1 MVSVVIP
8 VLNGEKT
15 LGACLTALAQ
25 QDWHKDELEIIVVDD
40 GSTDGTEDVVKT
52 FQASCSERP
61 LVDRALSGSFD
72 APAERDDTLGYAK
85 ATQPTCSLKYVKQ
98 EHAGPAAARNRGA
111 DEAQGDILLF
121 TDCDCIPV
129 SDWVSQM
136 VLPMVENAEVVGV
149 KGRYRTTQRGVIPRM
164 IQLEFEERYRKLSS
178 HRAIDFV
185 DSHSAAFRTSTFHS
199 LGGFDLEFPQANN
212 EDVDLSFRIARS
224 GGRMVFNPNAVV
236 QHTHPQGLANYLR
249 LKFARAFWRMLV
261 YKKHPAK
268 AVGDSYT
275 PQTLKLQIA
284 FSWTLLLSCLAWLF
298 FPQAVLPVVI
308 SAVGLGI
315 SCLPFWTSGITKDP
329 VVTVLSP
336 PLLLIR
342 GLIFGVGIL
351 FGVVFL
357 DRKSSWI
364 RTGLVAQDVVIC
376 VIAQTAAYLIRT
388 RWIPYPEDFV
398 YPVRVYVTLGAI
410 VPVILVIAS
419 WQQGL
424 YRVQTSHTDFH
435 TTTRIVKA
443 HLIMALTVMAGFYLL
458 KLTYSRL
465 TLFLFLGISLV
476 LITVSRW
483 LFRKVWTL
491 ALRRGIN
498 QSRVLIV
505 GVGETSQLL
514 VEKLRKIPELGYQ
527 VIGVIAG
534 NGTSGYV
541 RGVPVLGTYQDIPAV
556 VRQKQIHEVI
566 IADPMVSREK
576 TLELI
581 VRIGHL
587 NLPVKIVSD
596 LYEIITTRTELN
608 GFADIPIIEIPPPR
622 TRPFSATIKNVFEY
636 GLALAMFL
644 ISLPLW
650 IVIWAAIRLTSKG
663 PAIFRQERV
672 GKDGELFNIYKFRTM
687 YEDVNNYEEA
697 PRVKTDP
704 RITRIGRILRRTSL
718 DELPQ
723 LLNVLRGEMSLVG
736 PRPEMPFIVA
746 KYNEWQRIRLTIKP
760 GLTGLWQILGRKDLY
775 LHENLEYDFFYIKN
789 QSLVLDLI
797 ILLKTIPAV
806 MKGKGAF

>member
-15 LGACLTALAQ
+15 LGACLTALVH
-25 QDWHKDELEIIVVDD
+25 QDWQDDSLEIVVVDD
-40 GSTDGTEDVVKT
+40 GSTDKTKEVVAA
-52 FQASCSERP
+52 FQ
-61 LVDRALSGSFD
+61 DRASNGSFNTTPHIVG
-72 APAERDDTLGYAK
+72 AQHVVPL
-85 ATQPTCSLKYVKQ
+85 QTCSVKYVRQ
-98 EHAGPAAARNRGA
+98 EHAGPAAARNRGV
-111 DEAQGDILLF
+111 DEAQGEIVLF
-121 TDCDCIPV
+121 TDSDCVPAPDWIEQMTLPLRD
-129 SDWVSQM
+129 SD
-136 VLPMVENAEVVGV
+136 VVGV
-149 KGRYRTTQRGVIPRM
+149 KGAYRTSQTKIIPRM
-164 IQLEFEERYRKLSS
+164 IQLEFEERYRKLSRR
-178 HRAIDFV
+178 HTIDFV
-185 DSHSAAFRTSTFHS
+185 DSHSAAFRKSTFVQA
-199 LGGFDLEFPQANN
+199 GGFDLEFPQANN
-212 EDVDLSFRIARS
+212 EDVDLSFRIART
-224 GGRMVFNPNAVV
+224 GAPMVFNPNAAVL
-236 QHTHPQGLANYLR
+236 HTHPQSLHSYLR

-275 PQTLKLQIA
+275 PQTLKLQIV
-284 FSWTLLLSCLAWLF
+284 FSWALLLSFLARQFFAAAHLPLVLSAAGLCL
-298 FPQAVLPVVI
+298 
-308 SAVGLGI
+308 
-315 SCLPFWTSGITKDP
+315 SCLPFWRSGIRKDP
-329 VVTVLSP
+329 VVTILSP
-336 PLLLIR
+336 PLLLLR
-342 GLIFGVGIL
+342 GLCSGIGIL
-351 FGVVFL
+351 FGIVFL
-357 DRKSSWI
+357 DRKSSWV
-364 RTGLVAQDVVIC
+364 RTGLIVQDALIC
-376 VIAQTAAYLIRT
+376 MIAQTAAYLIRT

-398 YPVRVYVTLGAI
+398 YPARVYITLGAI
-410 VPVILVIAS
+410 VPIILVIAS

-435 TTTRIVKA
+435 RTTRIVKA

-476 LITVSRW
+476 LISVSRW

-491 ALRRGIN
+491 ALRRGVN

-527 VIGVIAG
+527 VIGLIAE
-534 NGTSGYV
+534 NNTSTQV
-541 RGVPVLGTYQDIPAV
+541 RGVPVLGTYQDIPSV
-556 VRQKQIHEVI
+556 VRKKQIHEVI

-622 TRPFSATIKNVFEY
+622 TRPFSATIKNVIEY
-636 GLALAMFL
+636 GLALVMFL
-644 ISLPLW
+644 LSLPLW
-650 IVIWAAIRLTSKG
+650 IIIWGVIRMTSRG

-687 YEDVNNYEEA
+687 FQHVNNYEEA
-697 PRVKTDP
+697 PRARNDP
-704 RITRIGRILRRTSL
+704 RVTRIGRILRRTSL

-746 KYNEWQRIRLTIKP
+746 QYNEWQRIRLTIKP

-806 MKGKGAF
+806 LKGKGAF